1 MENSEFLSN
10 QNKEKLEMEIEN
22 ENIDKPNACCVEDM
36 HHPLFL
42 LPKKEKSP
50 MVSNF
55 FFQENEFSQRGLK
68 KMELEND
75 DRNDENEKYWNFD
88 KISLSIGDQEE
99 GVEVFIDSK
108 NNKTYKFVD
117 EMTFECDEL

>member
-1 MENSEFLSN
+1 
-10 QNKEKLEMEIEN
+10 
-22 ENIDKPNACCVEDM
+22 
-36 HHPLFL
+36 
-42 LPKKEKSP
+42 